1 MRYPEFKEA
10 EFSTT
15 DIPIH
20 RQFFRFCT
28 FVYNNVIWIVFSI
41 LYGVGI
47 YYFFNLVFSGINDN
61 FYLNALSVGASLV
74 TFFSAVVSVLSL
86 LNADCMK
93 KFEDDLKLLEN
104 RYLNGKKISGWEFL
118 RRYSLSTSNGFS
130 YYISSACYKLYSDE
144 NDSRSLVV
152 IVPSLE
158 VDLHDVPCIKQ
169 IRKIKRFLPEYISYI
184 CVEQKK
190 YENMHDY
197 CKRINPPPNYYI
209 PLPHHII
216 ALYKK
221 IFFHKALSHAIL
233 FCFLCIFATIIVTII
248 WIMLGS

>member
-47 YYFFNLVFSGINDN
+47 YYFFNLVFSGINDS

-104 RYLNGKKISGWEFL
+104 RYLNGKKFL
-118 RRYSLSTSNGFS
+118 VGNFFADILLVRLTDLV
-130 YYISSACYKLYSDE
+130 II
-144 NDSRSLVV
+144 LVV
-152 IVPSLE
+152 HVTNFIAMKMVQE
-158 VDLHDVPCIKQ
+158 V
-169 IRKIKRFLPEYISYI
+169 
-184 CVEQKK
+184 
-190 YENMHDY
+190 
-197 CKRINPPPNYYI
+197 
-209 PLPHHII
+209 
-216 ALYKK
+216 
-221 IFFHKALSHAIL
+221 
-233 FCFLCIFATIIVTII
+233 
-248 WIMLGS
+248 